1 MDKKFVI
8 LIFFFSTLAF
18 IAPQI
23 LIPFK
28 GLIPF
33 LLGLVM
39 LAMGMTI
46 DLKDL
51 KKTFKNPKWII
62 VGIFLQY
69 TLMPFFAFILSIILE
84 LSNELLLGMIILG
97 SCPGGTASNVIAYLS
112 RANLP
117 LSISLTLISTLLS
130 FVFTPLLILLYGKQ
144 LIDIELKNLI
154 TTTFLIIIIPITL
167 GIILKKFLKKN
178 IDIFTNYAPLL
189 SQFIIAF
196 IIGVILSLNSSDILE
211 INYKLFL
218 AIILHN
224 LLGIMSGYI
233 CSKLLKFPK
242 DVRKTI
248 AIEVGMQNSGLGVS
262 LSLIHFTKIVAL
274 PSALFSLW
282 HNISAIVLINL
293 WTKKK

>member
-18 IAPQI
+18 LAPQI

-224 LLGIMSGYI
+224 MLGIMSGYF